1 MCTQILDVLRKNE
14 KLVLWN
20 RFRIHRNKKDFRQF
34 VLDGYKNPDY
44 VHMEHRGGEHVGKVI
59 YLADEMGSGLMGF
72 FAELGV
78 TLIKLYYAD
87 HRGFTP
93 YVSWGDNYLYF
104 EPDGIDGEKN
114 AFLHYF
120 KPVSEVSSIDNVAH
134 LVISDDTHYDW
145 VKAQFDAVS
154 YDVSEEYVDA
164 MADMVRK
171 YIDYN
176 ERTKKYLQEQ
186 FESLVGTKKTIGVHY
201 RGTDFK
207 KAYNNHPVAV
217 RLEQAVETTKTLLKQ
232 KDGYYEQ
239 VFLATDD
246 EEAVRTFKEAFGD
259 KLCSYSDV
267 FREDGGEESVA
278 FSNNSR
284 EHHKYHLGLE
294 VLRDQYTLT
303 NCDALICGYS
313 NVSFMTRIMRKA
325 WHTEYFKDCI
335 LINNGINH
343 NDNSFSNS
351 KH

>member
-1 MCTQILDVLRKNE
+1 MFSKFFKTLQKNE

-20 RFRIHRNKKDFRQF
+20 RFRIHRNKTDFRRF

-44 VHMEHRGGEHVGKVI
+44 VYMEHRGDEYVGKTI

-87 HRGFTP
+87 HRGFVP
-93 YVSWGDNYLYF
+93 YVSWGDKYLYY
-104 EPDGIDGEKN
+104 EPNGVDGEKN

-120 KPVSEVSSIDNVAH
+120 MPVSEIKGIDNASH
-134 LVISDDTHYDW
+134 LVLSDDTHYDW
-145 VKAQFDAVS
+145 VKAQFNAVS
-154 YDVSEEYVDA
+154 YDVSDEYVDA

-176 ERTKKYLQEQ
+176 DRTKQYLLEQ
-186 FESLVGTKKTIGVHY
+186 FQTLVGDKKTIGVHY

-217 RLEQAVETTKTLLKQ
+217 RLEQAIEKTRSLLEQ
-232 KDGYYEQ
+232 NNSYYEQ

-246 EEAVRTFKEAFGD
+246 EEAVRAFKDAFGD

-267 FREDGGEESVA
+267 YREDGGDESVA
-278 FSNNSR
+278 FSTDSR

-303 NCDALICGYS
+303 NCDAFICGYS

-325 WHTEYFKDCI
+325 WHPEYFKDYI